1 MFYCTNVY
9 TKKNLDFALKEKVDC
24 AKEVHKAFPGYEI
37 IFGVFSKSGFTKRML
52 DIAKENAG
60 IFLIHEDQLV

>member
-9 TKKNLDFALKEKVDC
+9 TKKNLDFALKEKVDR
-24 AKEVHKAFPGYEI
+24 AKEVHKAFSGYEV

-52 DIAKENAG
+52 DIEKEHAG
-60 IFLIHEDQLV
+60 NFSVHEEHLV